1 MARARS
7 FPFDFLKNPDVIALS
22 SDECLILIGMV
33 LQADDHGRGFAHS
46 TLLGREIRGYAPEQ
60 IEGALGTL
68 QALELVTLYQVGRHR
83 YYSLTR
89 WQEWQKLRDPAR
101 SKFPAPPE
109 QEKQESEELSDAFDF
124 PQKKLKKVEESL
136 EKFEKPQKSSLEVE
150 VEEEEEE
157 EEEIEREEEVEG
169 NVFTNVVTF
178 PTSPTSPTTRDATAT
193 ISLFPMKQ
201 SRGSRT
207 RSHKSSSSLLLQ
219 P

>member
-7 FPFDFLKNPDVIALS
+7 FPFDFLKDPDVIALS
-22 SDECLILIGMV
+22 SDECLILIGMI

-60 IEGALGTL
+60 IESALGTL

-101 SKFPAPPE
+101 SKFPAPSE
-109 QEKQESEELSDAFDF
+109 QEKQESEELSDASDF

-136 EKFEKPQKSSLEVE
+136 EKFEKPQKKLPRSRSRSRKGRGNRKRRRRRR
-150 VEEEEEE
+150 
-157 EEEIEREEEVEG
+157 ER
-169 NVFTNVVTF
+169 FHQCCHL
-178 PTSPTSPTTRDATAT
+178 PDYSYSPSHPRRPQRR
-193 ISLFPMKQ
+193 SLFF
-201 SRGSRT
+201 R
-207 RSHKSSSSLLLQ
+207 
-219 P
+219 